1 MTFETFTPDVNNSYN
16 DEFASKEA
24 TASSNVVARNNR
36 EEWIQTTEASTV
48 DHTSPTSIYKESIAA
63 TYNGEMYQ
71 STTDT
76 TTTLE
81 NNWIKNILSTK
92 LDDIYMTRV
101 LELSTILNDAEAD
114 PQNNTSIAV
123 TSLDNSKMHETTTY
137 ELSTAIKLISEQ
149 KSIVSKDDTNI
160 ELTTDMPTIRG
171 SSDDRTIDN
180 FESTKVSRLQPV
192 TELTP
197 SITMIESKI
206 VESSIIAKITHTT
219 EDSLAHETYKTE
231 VATPTVM
238 NFITLAINNNQ

>member
-1 MTFETFTPDVNNSYN
+1 
-16 DEFASKEA
+16 
-24 TASSNVVARNNR
+24 
-36 EEWIQTTEASTV
+36 
-48 DHTSPTSIYKESIAA
+48 
-63 TYNGEMYQ
+63 MYQ

-219 EDSLAHETYKTE
+219 EDSLAHETYETE